1 MREIDKFTIIAEDF
15 NIPLSIID
23 RIKQNNISNDIENSN
38 NKIRKLY
45 ARVGHDLVTKPPPP
59 PG

>member
-38 NKIRKLY
+38 NKIG
-45 ARVGHDLVTKPPPP
+45 VQ
-59 PG
+59 